1 MRNEV
6 ERNRNIMQDEKKRR
20 GKVGFRMGYT
30 ENLGDF
36 RSLKFE
42 FVVEDVQAED
52 GEGYME
58 VLEEVYENVSER
70 LSLEIARAQGLKRGK
85 SK

>member
-1 MRNEV
+1 
-6 ERNRNIMQDEKKRR
+6 
-20 GKVGFRMGYT
+20 MGYT

>member
-1 MRNEV
+1 MPE
-6 ERNRNIMQDEKKRR
+6 ENRRGK

-42 FVVEDVQAED
+42 FSVEDVDVQDDED
-52 GEGYME
+52 YME
-58 VLEEVYENVSER
+58 ALERVYEDVSGRLGEEVEK
-70 LSLEIARAQGLKRGK
+70 AQRSKRGK
-85 SK
+85 AR

>member
-1 MRNEV
+1 MPE
-6 ERNRNIMQDEKKRR
+6 EKKSRR

-42 FVVEDVQAED
+42 FSAEEVEVADEED
-52 GEGYME
+52 YMD
-58 VLEEVYENVSER
+58 VLEEVYERISGR
-70 LSLEIARAQGLKRGK
+70 LEEEIKRAQGAKRGSAK
-85 SK
+85 